1 MEHIEADFFPWF
13 PSTSWPWRTRAA
25 EKNGLLFDNLQG
37 RCASSPAPAAPTC
50 ASTAC
55 SSGALGL
62 GGVSRTLPQPRPSAH
77 AGPEDEGPTRCGP
90 WPSGKGS
97 VRWRGVS
104 RTSHRLARHGGPH
117 DLAPQGAPRAAA
129 GACRSRSPT
138 LGGRGGL
145 SPLDGLSAEPTEP
158 RTTAAAP
165 QLPPPSGNLVINHQE
180 AATGQRTNRADYA
193 HLGTRPRAPDTG
205 YKGPPDVPSNS
216 DPPFK
221 ERVTST
227 NTNNRVN
234 LYLLYSRHVAF
245 NRI

>member
-13 PSTSWPWRTRAA
+13 PSTSWPWRTQAA
-25 EKNGLLFDNLQG
+25 EKNGLLSDNLQG

-62 GGVSRTLPQPRPSAH
+62 GGVPRTLPQPRPSAH

-145 SPLDGLSAEPTEP
+145 RPLDGLSAEPTEP
-158 RTTAAAP
+158 RTT
-165 QLPPPSGNLVINHQE
+165 
-180 AATGQRTNRADYA
+180 A